1 MPVSPLRKMIAGRMV
16 QSKLAIPHAT
26 TQMEVDMSNV
36 VRFRN
41 AHKDDFQNREGVSLS
56 YVAFVIKV
64 TVEALKEYPMVNAE
78 WAGDNIIMKHDVNIN
93 VAVDA
98 PEGLTTPVIH
108 HADDRSLAGLS
119 KAIVDLSTR
128 ARNKKLTVADMQGGT
143 FTVNNTGSLGSVG
156 SVSIINY
163 PQAGILTANAIVKR
177 PVVLEQDGED
187 VIAVRSMMNLSFSFD
202 HRLLDGGTAT
212 GFVNAVKGKLQS
224 WSLDYPIY

>member
-1 MPVSPLRKMIAGRMV
+1 
-16 QSKLAIPHAT
+16 
-26 TQMEVDMSNV
+26 
-36 VRFRN
+36 
-41 AHKDDFQNREGVSLS
+41 
-56 YVAFVIKV
+56 
-64 TVEALKEYPMVNAE
+64 
-78 WAGDNIIMKHDVNIN
+78 
-93 VAVDA
+93 
-98 PEGLTTPVIH
+98 
-108 HADDRSLAGLS
+108 
-119 KAIVDLSTR
+119 
-128 ARNKKLTVADMQGGT
+128 DMQGGT